1 MLKPAVSSSCFF
13 QVYIGLFGLSSLCHI
28 CACLLILSSCLFL
41 CGFIVADILSLHR
54 NQVTGHLIWQQYQEM
69 SSHNHRWRRKL
80 LRVRRL
86 QRMQVKRLQLMVDLQ
101 IHLRLMR
108 EFWIQYHSL
117 QALGSFSRYW
127 DHTRFSSWVFMAALK
142 WCSGPCGCK

>member
-1 MLKPAVSSSCFF
+1 MLKPEVSSSSLFV
-13 QVYIGLFGLSSLCHI
+13 VYIGYFGLSSLGYISAC
-28 CACLLILSSCLFL
+28 CLLIFSSCFFL
-41 CGFIVADILSLHR
+41 SGFIVADLLSLHR

-108 EFWIQYHSL
+108 DF
-117 QALGSFSRYW
+117 
-127 DHTRFSSWVFMAALK
+127 
-142 WCSGPCGCK
+142 